1 VADPGCG
8 IEEQD
13 LEKLFDPFF
22 STKFAGRGLGLPVVV
37 GIAGANGG
45 LVTMESH
52 VGGQRTEG
60 GGQRTEGRGS
70 VFRVFFPLTLE
81 EVLRQPEKPK
91 EISAVAGNGTA
102 LVIDDEPQ
110 VRELAARM
118 LLKLGFT
125 VLEAGDG
132 VEGVEI
138 FKAHTCEIRC
148 VICDLSMPR
157 MDGWETLSAL
167 RKLSPGISV
176 ILASGYDEASVMT
189 GDHPEWPQAF
199 LGKPYGF
206 QDLRDAIGRA
216 VPGQVENRA
225 EVEGPDAGGEHY
237 R

>member
-1 VADPGCG
+1 
-8 IEEQD
+8 
-13 LEKLFDPFF
+13 
-22 STKFAGRGLGLPVVV
+22 
-37 GIAGANGG
+37 
-45 LVTMESH
+45 MESH

-60 GGQRTEGRGS
+60 GGQGSEGSGS
-70 VFRVFFPLTLE
+70 VFRVFFPLTVE
-81 EVLRQPEKPK
+81 EVIRQPEKPK

-138 FKAHTCEIRC
+138 FKAHPGEIRC

-225 EVEGPDAGGEHY
+225 EVG
-237 R
+237 